1 MPGMVSRR
9 CFLRGEP
16 RSTAAVSPSGDSP
29 SGNLVAELGGACIS
43 MQGVACRLC
52 GDPCEPR
59 AIRFRLMTGGRALPE
74 IDVAA
79 CTGCSVCVTA
89 CPVGAL
95 TMVQPARG

>member
-1 MPGMVSRR
+1 MPGVVSRR
-9 CFLRGEP
+9 ALLMGQA
-16 RSTAAVSPSGDSP
+16 RSANVAPSGD
-29 SGNLVAELGGACIS
+29 LVAELGGTCIS

-74 IDVAA
+74 VNVEE
-79 CTGCSVCVTA
+79 CTGCGVCVSA